1 MRTLD
6 FVVDEQVLTKDSSC
20 DFSNIVSG
28 TKGYLEARFKFS
40 RLWDGFGKVAV
51 FVNLLEEY
59 PAVIK
64 NGRCVIPDEALTGSK
79 FSVYVVGKRGENK
92 LTSTS
97 VEVQQERSNTWLK

>member
-6 FVVDEQVLTKDSSC
+6 FVVNEQVLTKDSSC

-28 TKGYLEARFKFS
+28 TKGYLEARFKFN

-59 PAVIK
+59 PTVIK
-64 NGRCVIPDEALTGSK
+64 NGRCTIPAEALTGNK
-79 FSVYVVGKRGENK
+79 FAVYVVGKRGKEK

-97 VEVQQERSNTWLK
+97 VEVLQERSNTWLK